1 VLDRIG
7 GKLRLLLHAALAGA
21 TLLMMLVTV
30 VDVAGRYLFS
40 APLQGAY
47 ELIELSLGLM
57 IMSGMSLVSAQGSH
71 ISVSLIES
79 QRTRGWYPLLQRG
92 IELFCLVVSC
102 GIAYALFLRAG
113 HLFATREHSHVLRL
127 LVWPVVGTLAF
138 LWVGVAVVH
147 VARLAGWRRDSAAR
161 PDIL

>member
-1 VLDRIG
+1 MLDRIG
-7 GKLRLLLHAALAGA
+7 AKLRLLLHAALAGA

-30 VDVAGRYLFS
+30 VDVTGRYLFS

-57 IMSGMSLVSAQGSH
+57 IMSGMPLVSWQGSQ

-79 QRTRGWYPLLQRG
+79 QRARRWYPMLQTG
-92 IELFCLVVSC
+92 IDLFCLVVCC

-113 HLFATREHSHVLRL
+113 YLFTTREHSHVLRL

-138 LWVGVAVVH
+138 FWAGVALVH
-147 VARLAGWRRDSAAR
+147 LARVAGWRRDAAAR
-161 PDIL
+161 TEIL

>member
-1 VLDRIG
+1 VLGRIG
-7 GKLRLLLHAALAGA
+7 AKLRLLLRAALAAA

-57 IMSGMSLVSAQGSH
+57 IMSGMPLVSAQGSH

-79 QRTRGWYPLLQRG
+79 QRARAWYPVLQRG
-92 IELFCLVVSC
+92 IDLFCLVACC

-127 LVWPVVGTLAF
+127 VIWPVVGTIALFWA
-138 LWVGVAVVH
+138 GVALVH
-147 VARLAGWRRDSAAR
+147 LARLAGWRRDAAAR
-161 PDIL
+161 PEIL